1 MPEDNA
7 PSVKEALQKCFETG
21 EYADMTITCSG
32 RTWQVHKVVVCS
44 QVPFFAKAVTGKFKV
59 RHIRKK
65 SMIRLL
71 ILRQEAR
78 NSCIDLVGDDPS
90 TVDVMLRWLYYG
102 TLHFQECWPSD
113 MCGTRFLARCYKIAD
128 KYLLADLR
136 TSASQKL
143 RSTLMD
149 SNWSEEDVL
158 ALVASL
164 SAGADEQSKAAP

>member
-44 QVPFFAKAVTGKFKV
+44 QVPFFAKAVTGKFK
-59 RHIRKK
+59 
-65 SMIRLL
+65 
-71 ILRQEAR
+71 EAR